1 MVIWSVLSSKC
12 SMPAQQ
18 VAGGPHLSGVDVSVG
33 EIAAAQQRG
42 DLVGVKPVVLG
53 LAAVDRLHVEGMAED
68 EGEALLFAQV
78 GHPVPAEEALD
89 GNAQILSVR
98 PEGFDELVAVA
109 GELAVD
115 EGLAGLIEDAEVQA
129 AGVQVNAAVVL
140 VLLGVESHRGL
151 LSRGLWIAQQ
161 PTAWVGREGA
171 SNQYP
176 TLRADRRAGD
186 STRKT
191 VVGRRPLKRKRLG
204 DAMRLLLMKAKPRRR
219 L

>member
-78 GHPVPAEEALD
+78 GHPVPAEEAFDRDTQTLP
-89 GNAQILSVR
+89 VR
-98 PEGFDELVAVA
+98 SEGFDELGAVA
-109 GELAVD
+109 SPACGGR
-115 EGLAGLIEDAEVQA
+115 GLCRPDRGCRGRGYGRAGRSRSSTCA
-129 AGVQVNAAVVL
+129 AGCRISSRPPFKRVL
-140 VLLGVESHRGL
+140 DTS
-151 LSRGLWIAQQ
+151 
-161 PTAWVGREGA
+161 PTAYRVGRPEGGLESVSPGLQRTETA
-171 SNQYP
+171 
-176 TLRADRRAGD
+176 
-186 STRKT
+186 
-191 VVGRRPLKRKRLG
+191 
-204 DAMRLLLMKAKPRRR
+204 
-219 L
+219 